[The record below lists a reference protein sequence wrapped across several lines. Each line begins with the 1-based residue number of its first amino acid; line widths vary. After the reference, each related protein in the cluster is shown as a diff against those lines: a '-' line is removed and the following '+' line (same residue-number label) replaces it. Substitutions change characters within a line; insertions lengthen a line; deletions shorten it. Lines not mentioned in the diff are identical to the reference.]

1 MKTITI
7 NKLTRGLTLSVLAFL
22 AISCDKKNDDAANLS
37 LNNETATVAPVNS
50 TVVTGNYGNPNPV
63 TGGPATYGTVYL
75 NLATGATNTT
85 GTGTWHVRFSGT
97 NNLTINPASGYTL
110 KYTASYTSPLA
121 TIALA
126 NYNSATTAS
135 SLGLNTATTG
145 ANGWLTYDNV
155 EHVVA
160 HTPNFV
166 MYVGNGTT
174 TYAFQATNATGDGDN
189 TSNRGV
195 YTFSYGRVIN

>member
-121 TIALA
+121 TIALS

-145 ANGWLTYDNV
+145 ANGWLAYNTTT
-155 EHVVA
+155 HVVT
-160 HTPNFV
+160 HVPNFV